1 MVGLSEQGRH
11 PLAADGRRYCFQ
23 SIFGKFPRAIIV
35 RRVDDRDA
43 TMEKLLPYYER
54 ELGTFRRSCREFA
67 ERYPRIANELLMAGE
82 ACKDPHIERMIQSFA
97 LLTARISKRLD
108 DDYPQFTE
116 SLLEALYPHYLRA
129 FPSASI
135 ARIDAEGTGRDA
147 AIPRGTAMHS
157 APVQGVRCQ
166 FRSAYDVAV
175 APLAITQ
182 ARFEALIGAP
192 TAIRLAPGVSSSISI
207 AIDSTGLDSL
217 DQLAPQ
223 RLRVFLDGEPSFCAA
238 LRDTLFMRACGAY
251 VCSAGD
257 GAWNELDAVPIE
269 AVGFA
274 EEDALIPYTARS
286 HPAYRLL
293 TEYFAFPEKFN
304 FFDLDL
310 GRIVPL
316 LPKECSRFTLHLA
329 LKNIRADSNLARS
342 LASLKPANLQLNCT
356 PAVNLFQ
363 CGAVPVAITGTAPD
377 YALLA
382 DAAHAH
388 AYEIHTVE
396 SALLVS
402 GTGQATSVKQLHPFY
417 STRHGQGDAN
427 DYWITRRDELVAD
440 CSPGHEVRIALVDG
454 ELEALPAEARTLSA
468 QLTCSNRDLP
478 ASLSYGLPG
487 GDLDVGGTMGKTMA
501 RLLRKPSASLRFD
514 GGRGAHWRLISHLS
528 LNHRALSGL
537 GVEEFR
543 KMLTLYDMAASPV
556 TQRQIRGVLALQY
569 KVIMAWI
576 PGTPCAALMP
586 GIEVRMTLDEE
597 AFTGS
602 GIHAFAQV
610 IDRFLALY
618 GQINVFSQLIVL
630 SKHNGEELLRCP
642 PRSGNQSLA

>member
-1 MVGLSEQGRH
+1 
-11 PLAADGRRYCFQ
+11 
-23 SIFGKFPRAIIV
+23 
-35 RRVDDRDA
+35 
-43 TMEKLLPYYER
+43 MEKLLPYYER
-54 ELGTFRRSCREFA
+54 ELGTFRRSCHQFA

-82 ACKDPHIERMIQSFA
+82 ACKDPHIERMIQAFA

-116 SLLEALYPHYLRA
+116 SLLETLYPHYLRA

-135 ARIDAEGTGRDA
+135 ARIDAGATRGA
-147 AIPRGTAMHS
+147 VAIPRGTLMCS
-157 APVQGVRCQ
+157 VPVQNVRCQ
-166 FRSAYDVAV
+166 FRTVYGVAV
-175 APLAITQ
+175 APLAIAQ
-182 ARFEALIGAP
+182 AHFEALIGAP
-192 TAIRLAPGVSSSISI
+192 AAIRLAPGVSSSISI
-207 AIDSTGLDSL
+207 AIEAIGLATL
-217 DQLAPQ
+217 DQLEQ
-223 RLRVFLDGEPSFCAA
+223 QKLRVFLDGEPSFCAA
-238 LRDTLFMRACGAY
+238 LRDTLFMRARSAY
-251 VCSAGD
+251 LSIAGN
-257 GAWNELDAVPIE
+257 GPWIAIDAVPVD
-269 AVGFA
+269 AAGFDDG
-274 EEDALIPYTARS
+274 DALIPVTARS

-310 GRIVPL
+310 SRIIPL
-316 LPKECSRFTLHLA
+316 LPNKCARFTLHLA

-342 LASLKPANLQLNCT
+342 LASLSPANLQLNCT
-356 PAVNLFQ
+356 PVVNLFQ
-363 CGAVPVAITGTAPD
+363 RSAAPVNLTGTAPD

-396 SALLVS
+396 SAWLVT
-402 GTGQATSVKQLHPFY
+402 GTGQATAVKELHPFY
-417 STRHGQGDAN
+417 STRHGQGAPN
-427 DYWITRRDELVAD
+427 DYWITRRDELIAD
-440 CSPGHEVRIALVDG
+440 CSPGHEVRISLVDG
-454 ELEALPAEARTLSA
+454 DMEPLPAEARTLSA
-468 QLTCSNRDLP
+468 ELTCSNRDLP
-478 ASLSYGLPG
+478 AALSYGLPD
-487 GDLDVGGTMGKTMA
+487 GDLGMAGSLEGTPV

-543 KMLTLYDMAASPV
+543 KMLTLYDMSASPV

-569 KVIMAWI
+569 KVIMAWVS
-576 PGTPCAALMP
+576 GMPCASLMP

-602 GIHAFAQV
+602 GIHAFSQV
-610 IDRFLALY
+610 VDRFLALY

-630 SKHNGEELLRCP
+630 SKLNGEELLRCS
-642 PRSGNQSLA
+642 PRSGNQNLA